1 MTQVCSVYSQLLQL
15 FPRGQFANAVKQ
27 HQAEFSAKGF
37 TSWEQFVA
45 MLFCQVAHMN
55 SLREVCLGLAG
66 CESPLK
72 HLGISSAPKKSTL
85 AYANANRPW
94 ELYES
99 IFMQLLG
106 KCQAETAIHSS
117 RKFRFKNKLMSL
129 DGSII
134 ELSASMFD
142 WAKYRQRKGAIKLHL
157 LLDHDGYLPSFAVV
171 TDGKHSE
178 LKVARSL
185 HLEAGT
191 ILAIDRGYNDYV
203 WFGQLTREG
212 VFFVTRMKTNTV
224 YTTVEVCA
232 VPEKGNV
239 LSDQIVSLPSLD
251 KDGEAPVLFRRIE
264 YWNADKQEVLVF
276 FTNLLHLAAS
286 TVAAIYKERWQIG
299 VSSQGHIN
307 QPVQVRPRLTDSSLV
322 AWEASRSESETM
334 KPSDNMLRKEYA
346 QLTRLQRAVNVD
358 VASLHSNPEA
368 ETVDNA
374 RKQQEPIETSPMRR
388 LSPAG
393 YQRRHG
399 EKENVATGEALDAR
413 RRNLVEEAT
422 AITASGKCRRR
433 RQGGGSGRTT
443 VDGRAAKRVR
453 REGPG
458 PVSIP
463 LDKVRQG

>member
-1 MTQVCSVYSQLLQL
+1 MLQVCSVYSQLLQL
-15 FPRGQFANAVKQ
+15 FSRGQFARAVK
-27 HQAEFSAKGF
+27 HHEAERNAKGF
-37 TSWEQFVA
+37 SSWEQFVA
-45 MLFCQVAHMN
+45 MLFCQLAHLN
-55 SLREVCLGLAG
+55 SLREVCMGLAS

-72 HLGISSAPKKSTL
+72 HLGISSTPKKSTL

-99 IFMQLLG
+99 IFMQLLE
-106 KCQAETAIHSS
+106 KCQIETAVRSR

-129 DGSII
+129 DGSVI
-134 ELSASMFD
+134 ELSATMFD
-142 WAKYRQRKGAIKLHL
+142 WAKYTQQKGAIKLHL

-171 TDGKHSE
+171 TEGKYSE
-178 LKVARSL
+178 LNVARDL
-185 HLEAGT
+185 HLKAGT
-191 ILAIDRGYNDYV
+191 ILAVDRGYNDYV
-203 WFGQLTREG
+203 WFRQLTRDE
-212 VFFVTRMKTNTV
+212 VFFVTRMKSNTV
-224 YTTVEVCA
+224 YTTVEVRA

-239 LSDQIVSLPSLD
+239 LNDQIISVPFGG
-251 KDGEAPVLFRRIE
+251 KKGEAPVLFRRIE
-264 YWNADKQEVLVF
+264 YWNEDKQEILVF

-286 TVAAIYKERWQIG
+286 TVAAIYKDRWQIG

-307 QPVQVRPRLTDSSLV
+307 QPVQVRPRRTDSSLV
-322 AWEASRSESETM
+322 AWEASWSESETM
-334 KPSDNMLRKEYA
+334 RPSDNMLGKEYA
-346 QLTRLQRAVNVD
+346 QLTRLQREVNVD
-358 VASLHSNPEA
+358 VASLHENPEA
-368 ETVDNA
+368 ETVYNV

-399 EKENVATGEALDAR
+399 EKENVATGEALGVR

-443 VDGRAAKRVR
+443 VDGRVAKRVR

-463 LDKVRQG
+463 FDKVRQG